1 VKSLIKRPVLFNNF
15 FSRPY
20 LGVKTMTTKQ
30 EYYQRLSS
38 TPKPTDPDTL
48 AVLRYFGND
57 DKFFF
62 LNSIDGR
69 SFLGQAAHFMRELAL
84 ETDGDLTVILSK
96 TQETLTP
103 LMPLG
108 IADFDN
114 VDWHWIGLNFL
125 WGEVFDEATDM

>member
-1 VKSLIKRPVLFNNF
+1 
-15 FSRPY
+15 
-20 LGVKTMTTKQ
+20 MTTKQ
-30 EYYQRLSS
+30 EYYKLFASAK
-38 TPKPTDPDTL
+38 KPTDPDTL

-62 LNSIDGR
+62 INSIDGR

-114 VDWHWIGLNFL
+114 VDWVYVGLNYL
-125 WGEVFDEATDM
+125 WGECFDEVEDM

>member
-1 VKSLIKRPVLFNNF
+1 
-15 FSRPY
+15 
-20 LGVKTMTTKQ
+20 MTTKQ
-30 EYYQRLSS
+30 EYYQIFRSAK
-38 TPKPTDPDTL
+38 KPTDPDTL
-48 AVLRYFGND
+48 AVLNYFGND
-57 DKFFF
+57 DKYWYI
-62 LNSIDGR
+62 NSVDCR
-69 SFLGQAAHFMRELAL
+69 SFLGQSGHFMRELVL

-125 WGEVFDEATDM
+125 WGECFDEVNDW

>member
-1 VKSLIKRPVLFNNF
+1 
-15 FSRPY
+15 
-20 LGVKTMTTKQ
+20 MTTKEQ
-30 EYYQRLSS
+30 YYQIFRG

-48 AVLRYFGND
+48 AVLKYFGDD
-57 DKFFF
+57 DKYFF

-84 ETDGDLTVILSK
+84 ENDGDLAVILSK

-125 WGEVFDEATDM
+125 WGECFDEVNDW